1 MFKKSLHSVKTVAL
15 LVAAASIFC
24 VLFGQGT
31 HIHQLDLHV
40 DDHFD
45 VHVHIH
51 AHESHNEPLQAD
63 SEAENHQHEV
73 STASDINGTLT
84 TPFNVKTDLK
94 ALAVISLDTGFS
106 PVNRELDETPTLF
119 DLPPPR
125 PVLSQY
131 YLSSFSHRG
140 PPIA

>member
-1 MFKKSLHSVKTVAL
+1 MIVG
-15 LVAAASIFC
+15 ASIFC

-31 HIHQLDLHV
+31 HIHQLDIHI

-51 AHESHNEPLQAD
+51 AHESHNEPYQAD
-63 SEAENHQHEV
+63 SDHASHQHEV

-84 TPFNVKTDLK
+84 SSLKVKYDVKTDRI
-94 ALAVISLDTGFS
+94 ISLNIGFNLI
-106 PVNRELDETPTLF
+106 NRELDETPTLF

-125 PVLSQY
+125 SVSSQY
-131 YLSSFSHRG
+131 YLSSFSRRG
-140 PPIA
+140 PPIS